1 MEKMNLHAD
10 IYTEELNDLTQLI
23 LASGSP
29 RRKELLES
37 MGLNFD
43 ILITNTD
50 EDSIQQEGIGVDL
63 YVQELALLKAAEAA
77 KLLVKNKKAMII
89 SADTV
94 VTLDDKVLGKPK
106 DKTDAFMMLRTLS
119 GREHKVYTGICVMR
133 VKDGKTFC
141 SSLATTVKFKELSNE
156 KIAAY
161 IETLEP
167 LDKAGAYGIQG
178 KGSVLVESIDG
189 DYNNVVGISTSLLA
203 DILENE
209 FDYKIF

>member
-1 MEKMNLHAD
+1 MEKMNSHAD
-10 IYTEELNDLTQLI
+10 IYTEELNKLTQLI
-23 LASGSP
+23 LASVSP

-37 MGLNFD
+37 MGLKFD

-50 EDSIQQEGIGVDL
+50 EESIQQEGIGVDL
-63 YVQELALLKAAEAA
+63 YVQELALMKAAEAA
-77 KLLVKNKKAMII
+77 KLLIKNKKAMII

-94 VTLDDKVLGKPK
+94 VTLDDEILGKPK
-106 DKTDAFMMLRTLS
+106 DKTDAFMMLRKLS
-119 GREHKVYTGICVMR
+119 GKEHKVYTGVCVMR
-133 VKDGKTFC
+133 VNDGKTFC
-141 SSLATTVKFKELSNE
+141 SSLSTTVKFKELSNE

-161 IETLEP
+161 IETNEP

-178 KGSVLVESIDG
+178 IGSMIVEYING
-189 DYNNVVGISTSLLA
+189 DYNNVVGLSTSLLA